1 MAFRSTSAKEEI
13 LGRIRNANKLAG
25 VPSEPYPIPRDYR
38 TNRTRSTDE
47 LVNLL
52 EDRLVDYKADVHI
65 VKEAD
70 LPSTVADLCREHG
83 FSTIGVAEGLDES
96 IYSSVSANVEKDD
109 HSTDP
114 HKLGRFDAIITE
126 SHVSSAQ
133 TGTIYLDGSATNGRR
148 ALTLVPDCHFCI
160 VREESIVYG
169 VPEAIDRLNPEMP
182 ITLISGPSA
191 TSDIELSRVE
201 GVHGPRTLIVLIVRK

>member
-1 MAFRSTSAKEEI
+1 MGFRSTSAKEEI

-47 LVNLL
+47 LVDLL

-83 FSTIGVAEGLDES
+83 FSTVFLRLLIA
-96 IYSSVSANVEKDD
+96 
-109 HSTDP
+109 STRRCRSLLS
-114 HKLGRFDAIITE
+114 LGR
-126 SHVSSAQ
+126 
-133 TGTIYLDGSATNGRR
+133 RR
-148 ALTLVPDCHFCI
+148 P
-160 VREESIVYG
+160 
-169 VPEAIDRLNPEMP
+169 
-182 ITLISGPSA
+182 LI
-191 TSDIELSRVE
+191 LS
-201 GVHGPRTLIVLIVRK
+201 